1 MERGLLSAW
10 STHYYLERMDP
21 IIWCMGRIREVD
33 VDALDATNCNKSTVW
48 RLSFSL
54 MNDTTLAIE
63 SITGHVFTK
72 LTL

>member
-33 VDALDATNCNKSTVW
+33 VDALDATNSYKTTVW

-54 MNDTTLAIE
+54 MNDTTLAKEIV
-63 SITGHVFTK
+63 SLVIY
-72 LTL
+72 LLN